1 LSGQRGQLGMAMF
14 LLSEAVFFFL
24 LILAFVYFRTAGLG
38 NLNLGAGTLDTAG
51 LLASVFSMW
60 RATAG
65 DRRWLAITIGLGAA
79 FLVGQG
85 IQYLRLIRDGVTIGQ
100 GLFGT
105 TFFTLAGVHGLHI
118 FVGLLALAMVPSTAI
133 RAMALYWY
141 FFAGVWL
148 VIFLVAYVGNAA

>member
-1 LSGQRGQLGMAMF
+1 MTGQRGQLGMAMF

-24 LILAFVYFRTAGLG
+24 LILAFVYFRTAGVG
-38 NLNLGAGTLDTAG
+38 NLNLEAGTLDTAV

-65 DRRWLAITIGLGAA
+65 DRRWLAVTIGLGAA
-79 FLVGQG
+79 FLIGQG
-85 IQYLRLIRDGVTIGQ
+85 FQYLRLVRDGVTISQ

-105 TFFTLAGVHGLHI
+105 TFFTLAGAHGLHVLI
-118 FVGLLALAMVPSTAI
+118 GLVALALVPSTAI

-148 VIFLVAYVGNAA
+148 VIFLVAYVRSAA

>member
-1 LSGQRGQLGMAMF
+1 VTERRSQLGMAMF

-24 LILAFVYFRTAGLG
+24 LILAFVYFRAAGAG
-38 NLNLGAGTLDTAG
+38 NLNLEAGALDTAG
-51 LLASVFSMW
+51 LLASVFSMR

-65 DRRWLAITIGLGAA
+65 DRRWLAITMGLGAV

-85 IQYLRLIRDGVTIGQ
+85 IQYLQLIRDGVTISQ

-105 TFFTLAGVHGLHI
+105 TFFTLAGAHGLHVLI
-118 FVGLLALAMVPSTAI
+118 GLVALAMVPSTAM
-133 RAMALYWY
+133 RTMALYWY

-148 VIFLVAYVGNAA
+148 VIFLVAYVWSAA